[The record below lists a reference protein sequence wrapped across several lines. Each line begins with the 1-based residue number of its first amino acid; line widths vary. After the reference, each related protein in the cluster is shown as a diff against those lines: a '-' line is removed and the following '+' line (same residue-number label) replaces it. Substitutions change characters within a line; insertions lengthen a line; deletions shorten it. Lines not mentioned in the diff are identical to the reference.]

1 MYAQEYDRV
10 AVLDYI
16 RRSVERLRGLAKAKS
31 DNLSSEMLAIADQIS
46 ADAAKL
52 EAELIAAGYILPKP
66 ANQP

>member
-10 AVLDYI
+10 AVLNYI
-16 RRSVERLRGLAKAKS
+16 KRSVERLRDLAKAKS